1 MSDHSHTS
9 EVQPEQFSVEK
20 ARYWSRLSL
29 AAGILGLVSTA
40 LMAVDHRE
48 QFAFSWLF
56 AFIYFF
62 TVCVGALFWTLV
74 HHATDAEWSV
84 LVRRQLENVGA
95 LIPVL
100 AVFFFATIFI
110 NAPFLYKWWNLPHG
124 ADALLDKKSAFLNP
138 TAFTLRAIVYFAA
151 LGMLAYRIRENS
163 VRQDADGHPGFTIA
177 MRRLAFMGIP
187 ALALSLTFAAV
198 DWLMSLDFHWQS
210 TMWGVYIFA
219 GGAGSAMSL
228 LVVIVAAL
236 KSAGYLQQVNLEH
249 YHIMGKLMLAFCV
262 FWAYI
267 GFSQY
272 MLIWYA
278 NMPEETIYFIR
289 RNTETWWY
297 LSMALVVFRF
307 FLPFPFLLFQ
317 STKKNPKVLC
327 AVAGWIL
334 AMQLLDMYIVVM
346 PMLHQKGVAFHPL
359 DFTALLGIGG
369 VLGFFFLNSLP
380 KSSLIPVRDPRI
392 QESIR
397 LSN

>member
-9 EVQPEQFSVEK
+9 EPQPEFFS
-20 ARYWSRLSL
+20 AQTAGTWSRISG
-29 AAGILGLVSTA
+29 AAGLLGLGATLVLA
-40 LMAVDHRE
+40 LQNRE
-48 QFAFSWLF
+48 QFAYSWLF
-56 AFIYFF
+56 AFVYFF
-62 TVCVGALFWTLV
+62 TICVGALFWTFV

-84 LVRRQLENVGA
+84 LVRRQLENVAA

-100 AVFFFATIFI
+100 AVLFFATVFF
-110 NAPFLYKWWNLPHG
+110 NAPHLYNWWTMPHG
-124 ADALLDKKSAFLNP
+124 ASELLDKKSAWLNP
-138 TAFTLRAIVYFAA
+138 FAFTMRAIIYFAA
-151 LGMLAYRIRENS
+151 LGTLAYKNRENS
-163 VRQDADGHPGFTIA
+163 VGQDADGNPAFTIRL
-177 MRRLAFMGIP
+177 RRLAFMGIP
-187 ALALSLTFAAV
+187 AMALSLTFAAV
-198 DWLMSLDFHWQS
+198 DWLMSLDYHWQS

-228 LVVIVAAL
+228 LVLIITAL
-236 KSAGYLQQVNLEH
+236 KNTGHLKLVNVEH

-278 NMPEETIYFIR
+278 NMPEETLYFIR

-297 LSMALVVFRF
+297 CTMLLVIGRF

-317 STKKNPKVLC
+317 GTKKNPKWLC

-334 AMQLLDMYIVVM
+334 VMQLLDIYVIVM
-346 PMLHQKGVAFHPL
+346 PMIHQKGFAPHLL
-359 DFTALLGIGG
+359 DITSFVGIGG

-380 KSSLIPVRDPRI
+380 KSSLYPVRDPRI
-392 QESIR
+392 AESIR
-397 LSN
+397 LTN

>member
-1 MSDHSHTS
+1 MSDHSHPS
-9 EVQPEQFSVEK
+9 EPQAEQFDAGK
-20 ARYWSRLSL
+20 ARTLSL
-29 AAGILGLVSTA
+29 VSGAVGLLGLLATLGLA
-40 LMAVDHRE
+40 FNNRE

-62 TVCVGALFWTLV
+62 TICVGALFWTLV

-84 LVRRQLENVGA
+84 LVRRQLENVAA

-100 AVFFFATIFI
+100 AVFFFATIFL
-110 NAPFLYKWWNLPHG
+110 NAPILYKWWTLPHG

-138 TAFTLRAIVYFAA
+138 FAFTIRALIYFGA
-151 LGMLAYRIRENS
+151 LGMLAYRNRENS
-163 VRQDADGHPGFTIA
+163 VGQDADGNPAFTIK

-210 TMWGVYIFA
+210 TMWGVYLFA
-219 GGAGSAMSL
+219 GGVGSAMCL
-228 LVVIVAAL
+228 LVLIVTGL
-236 KSAGYLQQVNLEH
+236 KSAGYLKLVNSEH

-278 NMPEETIYFIR
+278 NMPEETLYYIR
-289 RNTETWWY
+289 RTTETWWY
-297 LSMALVVFRF
+297 ASMGLVVFRF
-307 FLPFPFLLFQ
+307 FLPFPILLFQ
-317 STKKNPKVLC
+317 GTKTNPKYLC
-327 AVAGWIL
+327 LVAAWIL
-334 AMQLLDMYIVVM
+334 TMQLLDMYIIVM
-346 PMLHQKGVAFHPL
+346 PMLHQTGVVLSLL
-359 DFTALLGIGG
+359 DLTTVIGIGG
-369 VLGFFFLNSLP
+369 TLGFFFFNRLP
-380 KSSLIPVRDPRI
+380 KSSLFPVRDPRI

-397 LSN
+397 LTN